1 MPLKSFASDNYSGV
15 HPQIL
20 KALMEVNN
28 HHAPAYGADAIT
40 EAAILKLKEHF
51 GQEREIF
58 FVFNGTAAN
67 VLGLASVTESY
78 NSIICADSSHLYL
91 DECGA
96 PEFFTRAKL
105 TTIKTQDGKLNPD
118 LVSPYLIGFNNQHNS
133 QPKVI
138 SIANS
143 TEWGTVYKPDEIQA
157 LADLAHKY
165 DMLLHLDGARLAN
178 AAASLDLSLSEISFD
193 LGVDLL
199 SFGGTKNGLL
209 LGEAIIFKNSS
220 LAEGFKYRRKQ
231 GMQLAS
237 KMRFISAQFLELLS
251 DNLFL
256 KNAQQANKMA
266 KLLAEKI
273 ENIPNLEIVQKVE
286 ANGVFVKISPSLATK
301 LLTKHSFYMWNEAE
315 SIARWMCSFD
325 TEEADVE
332 DFVRD
337 ILTGRQSL

>member
-1 MPLKSFASDNYSGV
+1 MSLKSFASDNYSGV
-15 HPQIL
+15 DQQIL
-20 KALMEVNN
+20 KAIMAANQN
-28 HHAPAYGADAIT
+28 HAPAYGADSIT
-40 EAAILKLKEHF
+40 EAAILKFKEHF
-51 GQEREIF
+51 GEEREIF

-105 TTIKTQDGKLNPD
+105 TTIKTSDGKLNPD
-118 LVSPYLIGFNNQHNS
+118 LVLPYLIGFNNQHNS

-143 TEWGTVYKPDEIQA
+143 TEWGTVYKPDEIRA
-157 LADLAHKY
+157 LADLAHKHE
-165 DMLLHLDGARLAN
+165 MLLHLDGARLAN
-178 AAASLDLSLSEISFD
+178 AAASLNLSLNEISFK

-209 LGEAIIFKNSS
+209 LGEAIIFRDSS

-251 DNLFL
+251 NNLFL
-256 KNAQQANKMA
+256 KNAQRANQMA

-273 ENIPNLEIVQKVE
+273 KNIPELKIVQKVE
-286 ANGVFVKISPSLATK
+286 ANGVFVKIPPALSAK

-325 TEEADVE
+325 TEESDIEKFVE
-332 DFVRD
+332 DIKIAVD
-337 ILTGRQSL
+337 LP